1 MSNVLKSGLFEFLDG
16 SRVLNHDSIDHG
28 PVLYARLPYFCSQLK
43 SGDFTRPRCFDYLS
57 EFNAK
62 DCEVIEDTKN
72 YVIRRINCTRNELKL
87 DLTHVSNL

>member
-1 MSNVLKSGLFEFLDG
+1 MSNVLKSGLFKFLDG

-57 EFNAK
+57 EFK
-62 DCEVIEDTKN
+62 GTPISSFWFSG
-72 YVIRRINCTRNELKL
+72 LWFL
-87 DLTHVSNL
+87 G